1 MPKKGMRSVYHINPS
16 KPTSS
21 SSSLYNSPL
30 RNGIPP
36 RPLFSFSE
44 SMIADTISNA
54 EKKISKW
61 NQETS
66 SYAKVTSLFYES
78 RKEARD
84 YINCVN
90 DLQRAM
96 HFLLTENPSSEKLI
110 RSQQLMQIS
119 MKRLQ
124 KEFYQILSTNR
135 DHFDPESIST
145 RSSVTSR
152 SSLSDY
158 EEEYDNGSEDEIQ
171 EVGNSITEVERVS
184 VLAISDLK
192 SIADCMI
199 SSGYGKEC
207 VKIYKLI
214 RKSIIDEGLYRL
226 GIEKMTSQKIQRL
239 DWEIIELKLENWL
252 KSVKIAVTTLFLGE
266 RILCDQVFY
275 SSDSIRESCFTEI
288 SKEGAVI
295 LFSFPELVLKSKKSS
310 SEKIFRVLDL
320 YNSVSEIWPEIE
332 YIFSF
337 ESTSFI
343 RNQAL
348 CSLQALGDSVRIMLS
363 EFETTV
369 QKDSSKVPV
378 SGGGFHPLTEYGMSF
393 ISQLSDYSI
402 ILLNLMDDWPLS
414 VQTRLPESY
423 FSPPNPN
430 ESPISAISI
439 RFAWLILVL
448 LCKLDGKA
456 ESYKD
461 VSLSYLFLTNNL
473 HFIVSKVRT
482 SNLSFLLGEDWI
494 SKQEMKVKQYASN
507 YERLGWEKVLSVLSP
522 VNSMGNASQ
531 DEMNNLLKRFSV
543 AFEEVYRTQSS
554 WIVPDSKL
562 RNEIKVSICS
572 KLLPLYRSL
581 FDKYRVTLQ
590 GEQRSL
596 CDSFSVFSPDD
607 LGNYLSDLFY
617 GTVSSTTTSST
628 TSASTHSSRVAT
640 LRLNFRPR
648 RCFSF

>member
-16 KPTSS
+16 KPTPSS
-21 SSSLYNSPL
+21 SPYNSPL
-30 RNGIPP
+30 RNGT
-36 RPLFSFSE
+36 LFSFSE
-44 SMIADTISNA
+44 SMIAETISKADKMIN
-54 EKKISKW
+54 KW

-96 HFLLTENPSSEKLI
+96 HFLVTENPSSEKLVH
-110 RSQQLMQIS
+110 SQQLMQVS
-119 MKRLQ
+119 MQRLQ
-124 KEFYQILSTNR
+124 KEFYQILSANR

-145 RSSVTSR
+145 CSSLTSR

-171 EVGNSITEVERVS
+171 EVGTSINEVERVS
-184 VLAISDLK
+184 VLAMSDLK
-192 SIADCMI
+192 SISDCMV

-239 DWEIIELKLENWL
+239 DWEIIEIKLESWL
-252 KSVKIAVTTLFLGE
+252 KSVKIAVTTLFSGE

-288 SKEGAVI
+288 SKEGAMN
-295 LFSFPELVLKSKKSS
+295 LFSFPELFLKSKKSPD
-310 SEKIFRVLDL
+310 KIFRVLDL
-320 YNSVSEIWPEIE
+320 YHSVSEIWPEIE
-332 YIFSF
+332 SIFSF
-337 ESTSFI
+337 GSTSCI
-343 RNQAL
+343 RSQAL
-348 CSLQALGDSVRIMLS
+348 SSLLALGDSVRTMLS

-378 SGGGFHPLTEYGMSF
+378 SGGGIHPLTEYGMSF
-393 ISQLSDYSI
+393 ISRLSDYSV
-402 ILLNLMDDWPLS
+402 ILSSLFEDWPLS

-423 FSPPNPN
+423 FSPPDPN
-430 ESPISAISI
+430 DSPISAIST

-456 ESYKD
+456 ELYKD

-473 HFIVSKVRT
+473 HFIVPKVRN

-494 SKQEMKVKQYASN
+494 SKHEMKVRQYASN
-507 YERLGWEKVLSVLSP
+507 YERLGWDKVLSVLSP

-531 DEMNNLLKRFSV
+531 DEMKNLLKKFSL

-581 FDKYRVTLQ
+581 FDKYCVTLQ
-590 GEQRSL
+590 GEQRVLGAS
-596 CDSFSVFSPDD
+596 SVKFSPDD

-617 GTVSSTTTSST
+617 GTVSSTNVSSN
-628 TSASTHSSRVAT
+628 TSASPHSFRVAT
-640 LRLNFRPR
+640 LRLNFRPK

>member
-1 MPKKGMRSVYHINPS
+1 MPKKGMRSVYHINHS
-16 KPTSS
+16 KPTSTS
-21 SSSLYNSPL
+21 SSPYNSPL
-30 RNGIPP
+30 RNNGIPP
-36 RPLFSFSE
+36 RPLFSFSD
-44 SMIADTISNA
+44 SMISETISNA
-54 EKKISKW
+54 EKKINKW

-66 SYAKVTSLFYES
+66 AYAKVTSLFYES

-96 HFLLTENPSSEKLI
+96 HFLLTENPSSQKLI

-124 KEFYQILSTNR
+124 KEFYQMLSANR

-171 EVGNSITEVERVS
+171 EVGNSISEVERVS

-192 SIADCMI
+192 SVADCMI

-207 VKIYKLI
+207 VKNYKLI

-252 KSVKIAVTTLFLGE
+252 KSVKIAVTTLFSGE

-332 YIFSF
+332 SIFSF
-337 ESTSFI
+337 KSTSFI

-348 CSLQALGDSVRIMLS
+348 SSLQALGDSVRIMLS

-378 SGGGFHPLTEYGMSF
+378 LGGGIHPLTEYGMSF
-393 ISQLSDYSI
+393 ISQLSDY
-402 ILLNLMDDWPLS
+402 
-414 VQTRLPESY
+414 
-423 FSPPNPN
+423 
-430 ESPISAISI
+430 ISAISI
-439 RFAWLILVL
+439 HFAWLILVL

-456 ESYKD
+456 ELFKD

-531 DEMNNLLKRFSV
+531 DDMNNLLKRFSS

-572 KLLPLYRSL
+572 KHLPLYRSL

-596 CDSFSVFSPDD
+596 GDSSSVKFSPDD

-628 TSASTHSSRVAT
+628 TSATTPSSRVTT

>member
-1 MPKKGMRSVYHINPS
+1 MPKKGMRSVYHIYPS

-21 SSSLYNSPL
+21 SSSPYNSPL
-30 RNGIPP
+30 RNGT
-36 RPLFSFSE
+36 PLFSFSE
-44 SMIADTISNA
+44 SMIAETISNA
-54 EKKISKW
+54 EQKISKW

-135 DHFDPESIST
+135 DHLDPESISN

-158 EEEYDNGSEDEIQ
+158 EEEYEDEIQ
-171 EVGNSITEVERVS
+171 QVENSITEVERVS

-192 SIADCMI
+192 IIADCMI

-226 GIEKMTSQKIQRL
+226 GIEKMTCQKIQRL
-239 DWEIIELKLENWL
+239 DWEIIQLKLENWL
-252 KSVKIAVTTLFLGE
+252 KSVKIAVTTLFSSE

-310 SEKIFRVLDL
+310 SEKIFRILDL
-320 YNSVSEIWPEIE
+320 YNSVSEIWPEIDS
-332 YIFSF
+332 IFSF
-337 ESTSFI
+337 ESTS

-348 CSLQALGDSVRIMLS
+348 SSLEALGDSVRIMLS

-378 SGGGFHPLTEYGMSF
+378 SGGGIHPLTEYGMSF
-393 ISQLSDYSI
+393 IAQLSDYSI
-402 ILLNLMDDWPLS
+402 ILLNLMEGWELSS

-423 FSPPNPN
+423 FSPN

-448 LCKLDGKA
+448 VCKLDGKA
-456 ESYKD
+456 ELYKD
-461 VSLSYLFLTNNL
+461 VTLSYLFLTNNL

-494 SKQEMKVKQYASN
+494 SKQEMKVKQYAWN
-507 YERLGWEKVLSVLSP
+507 YERLGWEKVVSVLSP
-522 VNSMGNASQ
+522 VNSMGNASP
-531 DEMNNLLKRFSV
+531 DEMNNLLKRFSL
-543 AFEEVYRTQSS
+543 AFEQVYRGQSS

-590 GEQRSL
+590 GEQRSSG
-596 CDSFSVFSPDD
+596 DSSSVTVMFSPDD

-617 GTVSSTTTSST
+617 GNASSTTTST
-628 TSASTHSSRVAT
+628 KSASTHSSRVAT

>member
-21 SSSLYNSPL
+21 PYNSPL
-30 RNGIPP
+30 RNGA
-36 RPLFSFSE
+36 PLFSFSE
-44 SMIADTISNA
+44 SMIAETISNA
-54 EKKISKW
+54 EQKISKW

-110 RSQQLMQIS
+110 RSQQLMQVS

-135 DHFDPESIST
+135 DHFDPESISN

-158 EEEYDNGSEDEIQ
+158 EEEYDNGFDDEIQ
-171 EVGNSITEVERVS
+171 EVENSITEVERVS

-192 SIADCMI
+192 VIADCMI

-226 GIEKMTSQKIQRL
+226 GIEKMTCQKIQRL
-239 DWEIIELKLENWL
+239 DWEIIQLKLENWL
-252 KSVKIAVTTLFLGE
+252 KSVKIAVTTLFSGE

-310 SEKIFRVLDL
+310 SEKIFRILDL

-332 YIFSF
+332 SIFSF

-348 CSLQALGDSVRIMLS
+348 SSLEALGDSVRIMLS

-378 SGGGFHPLTEYGMSF
+378 SGGGIHPLTEYGMSF
-393 ISQLSDYSI
+393 IAGLSDYSI
-402 ILLNLMDDWPLS
+402 ILLNLMEEWALS
-414 VQTRLPESY
+414 VETRLPESY
-423 FSPPNPN
+423 FSPPN

-448 LCKLDGKA
+448 VCKLDGKA
-456 ESYKD
+456 ELYKD
-461 VSLSYLFLTNNL
+461 VTLSFLFLTNNL
-473 HFIVSKVRT
+473 HFIVSRVRT
-482 SNLSFLLGEDWI
+482 SNLSSLLGEDWI
-494 SKQEMKVKQYASN
+494 SKQEMKVKQYAWN
-507 YERLGWEKVLSVLSP
+507 YERLGWEKVVSVLSP
-522 VNSMGNASQ
+522 VNSMGNASA
-531 DEMNNLLKRFSV
+531 DEMNNLLKKFSL
-543 AFEEVYRTQSS
+543 AFEQVYRTQSS
-554 WIVPDSKL
+554 WIVPDNKL

-572 KLLPLYRSL
+572 NLLPLYRSL
-581 FDKYRVTLQ
+581 FYKYRVTLQ
-590 GEQRSL
+590 GEPTSL
-596 CDSFSVFSPDD
+596 GDSSSVIFSPND

-617 GTVSSTTTSST
+617 GNASSTTTST
-628 TSASTHSSRVAT
+628 TTHSSRVAM

>member
-16 KPTSS
+16 KTPSS
-21 SSSLYNSPL
+21 PYNSPL
-30 RNGIPP
+30 RNGT
-36 RPLFSFSE
+36 PLFSFSE
-44 SMIADTISNA
+44 SMIAETISNA
-54 EKKISKW
+54 EQKISKW

-110 RSQQLMQIS
+110 RSQQLMQVS

-135 DHFDPESIST
+135 DHFDPESISN

-158 EEEYDNGSEDEIQ
+158 EEEYDNGFDDEIQ
-171 EVGNSITEVERVS
+171 QVENSITEVERVS

-192 SIADCMI
+192 VIADCMI

-226 GIEKMTSQKIQRL
+226 GIEKMTCQKIQRL
-239 DWEIIELKLENWL
+239 DWEIIQLKLENWL
-252 KSVKIAVTTLFLGE
+252 KSVKISVTTLFSGE

-310 SEKIFRVLDL
+310 SEKIFRILDL

-332 YIFSF
+332 SIFSF

-348 CSLQALGDSVRIMLS
+348 SSLEALGDSVRIMLS

-369 QKDSSKVPV
+369 QKDSSKIPV
-378 SGGGFHPLTEYGMSF
+378 SGGGIHPLTEYGMSF
-393 ISQLSDYSI
+393 IAGLSDYSV
-402 ILLNLMDDWPLS
+402 ILLNLMEDWALS
-414 VQTRLPESY
+414 VETRLPESY

-430 ESPISAISI
+430 ESAISI

-448 LCKLDGKA
+448 VCKLDGKA
-456 ESYKD
+456 ELYKD
-461 VSLSYLFLTNNL
+461 VTLSYLFLTNNL
-473 HFIVSKVRT
+473 HFIVSRVRT

-494 SKQEMKVKQYASN
+494 SKQEMKVKQYAWN
-507 YERLGWEKVLSVLSP
+507 YERLGWEKVVSVLSP
-522 VNSMGNASQ
+522 VNSMGNAYA
-531 DEMNNLLKRFSV
+531 DEMNNLLKRFSL
-543 AFEEVYRTQSS
+543 AFEQVYRSQSS

-590 GEQRSL
+590 GEPITL
-596 CDSFSVFSPDD
+596 GDSSSSMIFSPDD

-617 GTVSSTTTSST
+617 GNASSTTTST
-628 TSASTHSSRVAT
+628 TTHSSRVAM

-648 RCFSF
+648 WCFSF